1 MIRKILIISWHFP
14 PYKSSSSFNLFKRL
28 KDTGY
33 DFDVIQVRREGEPD
47 NSKMYNYASSKF
59 TSYEITVSSENSR
72 DLTAREEF
80 IEHVIKLYKTLKIT
94 NHYSVILSHS
104 HEFVSHLAALKLK
117 SMDSNLPWIASFG
130 DPIAAN
136 PYNDEYKF
144 PLLEEDS
151 QSEKE
156 VLREAD
162 RIIVTNKYQRDLMIS
177 SHERVVSDDKFFIL
191 PHCYDSNMYKSQVHT
206 GIQSSKKIFKF
217 MHVGMLYK
225 YKRTSEPFLL
235 GSKRLLEKHPELRD
249 KFTVD
254 FYGANDQF
262 IKKSDEYGLA
272 GIVNFKGNVS
282 YLDSLSVMLESDCL
296 LLRDADFSDQGISHT
311 PFYPGKLADY
321 FGAGKP
327 VIAVTMKHG
336 CVPDM
341 IANTGGACLT
351 EDNIE
356 GIAIAMKN
364 AIDGQIL
371 LNQEEVEKYSHENIS
386 NLAKKALIIDKPIK
400 TILIAGHDLKFA
412 KLLIDELESKAEFKV
427 LIDQWEGHNKHNEI
441 KSRELL
447 NQADI
452 IFCEWG
458 LGNLVWYSHNKK
470 QGQKLITRIHAQE
483 LKTRHLDQCNHSN
496 IDNYIFVS
504 PYYFELMI
512 AEFSLERKK
521 CKMIFNM
528 VDIELLN
535 KPKLEGAEFNLG
547 MIGDVPQSKRLDRA
561 LDLFELLYQKDK
573 RYKLYIKGKRPEE
586 YPWMH
591 SKGKSDEMAFYQT
604 QYDRIKDNGWEENVI
619 FEGYG
624 PINEWLRKI
633 GWIISTSDNESFHLA
648 VAEGMASGSIP
659 MILNWKGAR
668 AIYNQEFIFNDVIT
682 AVNSV
687 ENLRFKSEQSLKNF
701 AQKRFCG
708 KYNSYL
714 IINTLI
720 GSKI

>member
-80 IEHVIKLYKTLKIT
+80 IENVIKLYKTLKIT

-104 HEFVSHLAALKLK
+104 HEFASHLAALKLK

-412 KLLIDELESKAEFKV
+412 KLLIDELESKVEFKV

-586 YPWMH
+586 YSWMH

-604 QYDRIKDNGWEENVI
+604 QYDRIKNNGWEENVI
-619 FEGYG
+619 FDGYG
-624 PINEWLRKI
+624 PIDEWLRKI
-633 GWIISTSDNESFHLA
+633 GWILSMSDHESFHLA
-648 VAEGMASGSIP
+648 VAEGMASGAVPLIYS
-659 MILNWKGAR
+659 WEGADT
-668 AIYNQEFIFNDVIT
+668 IYSRKYIHKDISEIISFIFEG
-682 AVNSV
+682 SYPLK
-687 ENLRFKSEQSLKNF
+687 ENCNIFDKEVGIARLLDLFKD
-701 AQKRFCG
+701 
-708 KYNSYL
+708 
-714 IINTLI
+714 
-720 GSKI
+720 